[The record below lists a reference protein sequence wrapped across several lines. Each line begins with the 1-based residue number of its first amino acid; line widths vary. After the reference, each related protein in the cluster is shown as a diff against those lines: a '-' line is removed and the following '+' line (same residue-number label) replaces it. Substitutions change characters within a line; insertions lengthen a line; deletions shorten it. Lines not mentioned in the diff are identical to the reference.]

1 MRLNPKD
8 MSALVAASMGRQ
20 PVELL
25 LTNVQV
31 VNLFTGEIHP
41 GQVGVQDGFI
51 AYVDMDPDNLNREDI
66 QRDALEVIDGQGR
79 YLIPGFIDAHL
90 HIESTMMTPQ
100 NFAKAVLPW
109 GTTTVV
115 TDPHEVGNVLGTDGV
130 KYMAQA
136 SADMPIRNLVLAPSC
151 VPALPG
157 MESAGAT
164 FNDEDVISL
173 CNEDNI
179 FGIGEVMDFL
189 GVLEQDDRM
198 NPILVRST
206 QQSAYIQGHAPSMFG
221 QRLNAYL
228 CTGPTNDHETRFGQE
243 AKDKM
248 RLGMYVQARESSMS
262 RNVRDIVEAVKDFK
276 FHDYLCLC
284 TDDREAA
291 DILEHGHMNH
301 VVKVAIEA
309 GLDPITAIRCATLHT
324 AKDLEIRNLGAV
336 APGYVADLLL
346 VDDLHDPR
354 PAKVISQGK
363 LVAENGHYIAPF
375 SAKVHPLEEQDTT
388 AELPDFNAEMLT
400 IQPPVENGSV
410 VVNVLHYLRLNASL
424 TEWRQVSIPVVGG
437 KLVLPEGHQFVMI
450 QNRYGKTDQRT
461 LAVVSGSGLEQGAIA
476 ATVSHDSHNLTVMYD
491 TPENALAAIEQVK
504 VMKGGIACAN
514 NGQLLGSLALPVA
527 GLMSTLDCQ
536 SLAVEGEKLKEAV
549 LTLGFREAVNPLLR
563 IATIALPVIPKAKL
577 SDKGLINVET
587 KSFVPLFP
595 ENKAQASD

>member
-8 MSALVAASMGRQ
+8 MSALVAASMGRK
-20 PVELL
+20 PVDLL

-41 GQVGVQDGFI
+41 GQVGLYDGFI
-51 AYVDMDPDNLNREDI
+51 AYVDIDPENLKRENV
-66 QRDALEVIDGQGR
+66 QREAIEVIDGQGR

-115 TDPHEVGNVLGTDGV
+115 TDPHEIGNVQGFDGV

-136 SADMPIRNLVLAPSC
+136 SADMPLRNLVLAPSC

-164 FNDEDVISL
+164 FSSKDVIAL
-173 CNEDNI
+173 CNDDDV
-179 FGIGEVMDFL
+179 FGVGEVMDFL

-198 NPILVRST
+198 NPILEHST
-206 QQSAYIQGHAPSMFG
+206 QQSTYIQGHAPSMYG

-228 CTGPTNDHETRFGQE
+228 CTGPTNDHESRFGQE

-262 RNVRDIVEAVKDFK
+262 RNVRDIVDAVKSFK
-276 FHDYLCLC
+276 YHDYLCLC

-309 GLDPITAIRCATLHT
+309 GLDPVTAIRCATLHT

-346 VDDLHDPR
+346 VDDLSDPR
-354 PAKVISQGK
+354 PVQVISQGK
-363 LVAENGHYIAPF
+363 RVAEQGQYIAPF
-375 SAKVHPLEEQDTT
+375 TPQQHPLEVQDTT
-388 AELPDFNAEMLT
+388 AELPDFTADMLT
-400 IQPPVENGSV
+400 INAPVNEGSV
-410 VVNVLHYLRLNASL
+410 VVNVLHYLKLNASL
-424 TEWRQVSIPVVGG
+424 TEWREISIPVVDGQ
-437 KLVLPEGHQFVMI
+437 LVLPKGYQFVMI
-450 QNRYGKTDQRT
+450 QNRYGKKDQRT

-491 TPENALAAIEQVK
+491 TPANAIAAIEQVK
-504 VMKGGIACAN
+504 AMKGGIACAN
-514 NGQLLGSLALPVA
+514 HGQLLGSLALPVA
-527 GLMSTLDCQ
+527 GLMSTLDCE
-536 SLAVEGEKLKEAV
+536 SLAVEGERLKEAV
-549 LTLGFREAVNPLLR
+549 LTLGFEEAVNPMLR

-577 SDKGLINVET
+577 SDKGLIDVESKT
-587 KSFVPLFP
+587 FVPLFP
-595 ENKAQASD
+595 SSSR